1 MTNFELSL
9 EDPDV
14 VAKLV
19 ALIPEGQQTK
29 EMLAENLRSPQ
40 VRQALGS
47 AQSAIAGDSFNDV
60 LANFQLDAT
69 SEKVQEAGE

>member
-1 MTNFELSL
+1 MIMTNFELSL

-29 EMLAENLRSPQ
+29 EMLVENLRSPQ

-47 AQSAIAGDSFNDV
+47 VQSSIASFNDA